1 MTGQRSLHNFSKHL
15 EKLRAVNI
23 PFGGISLVLCGDF
36 FQLPP
41 VKDHPLYAKPRA
53 GASGESPGH
62 VLYNLIT
69 QRNVVIFD
77 QVLRTPNKEYADYQ
91 QQVRIGAWD
100 ESLVSAINERCPEE
114 DGRGGRVH
122 QPVVLEE
129 SFLHRRSSGEREEY
143 VPTMVTTNESRQL
156 LYDIQMQ
163 AFTKE
168 LSARNLELPIL
179 LLADFDVV
187 QSKKGARCSRTTEQ
201 KQPPLT
207 PQELS
212 FLRNKSSEHEFD
224 RFPPAIMIYVGAQV
238 LFTHNKVGIT
248 YGIANGT
255 RGKIIGWQFAPETYF
270 QKVTYRGSH
279 VLLPCRR
286 GPHTKSSAGGT
297 SAAAPTSSDA
307 RLSQEGE
314 CIPSRIEFV
323 LVEVLSS
330 KMPRQPPNQ
339 PPGLPP
345 NVVAVPS
352 ITHTISNAFKLP
364 PPTTPAKT
372 SAFSTNRRRLTKLKI
387 TQVPLRQAS
396 VLTSYCVQGNQYDKF
411 IIAESC
417 PKQFY
422 IPFSRGKQGMESITM
437 GFKLS
442 KSFWAKAVPSKEL
455 VEEIKR
461 LRELHLATKARL
473 GF

>member
-41 VKDHPLYAKPRA
+41 VKDQPLYAKPRA
-53 GASGESPGH
+53 GASGETPGN

-77 QVLRTPNKEYADYQ
+77 QVLRTPNKQYADYQ

-100 ESLVSAINERCPEE
+100 ESLVAAINERCPKDEA
-114 DGRGGRVH
+114 DGRLVLG
-122 QPVVLEE
+122 PVLGL
-129 SFLHRRSSGEREEY
+129 SNGERDHDY

-168 LSARNLELPIL
+168 LSARSLELPIL
-179 LLADFDVV
+179 LLADFDVI
-187 QSKKGARCSRTTEQ
+187 QPKKARCNSRNDAEE

-207 PQELS
+207 AQELS

-255 RGKIIGWQFAPETYF
+255 RGKIVGWQFAPGTFF

-279 VLLPCRR
+279 ALLPCIG
-286 GPHTKSSAGGT
+286 GPANTTSCLGDEGSSAASLGG
-297 SAAAPTSSDA
+297 A
-307 RLSQEGE
+307 RLSQGE
-314 CIPSRIEFV
+314 RITRSRIDFV

-330 KMPRQPPNQ
+330 KILHQPPNQ
-339 PPGLPP
+339 PAGLPP

-364 PPTTPAKT
+364 PTIKSSVAP
-372 SAFSTNRRRLTKLKI
+372 NRRKLTKLKI

-411 IIAESC
+411 IIAESS

-437 GFKLS
+437 GFELS